1 MIGQKYVFLMDLCK
15 DITSGG
21 ELNDIAISCGIEL
34 RNVETALANWPT
46 DIGQVSLQILL
57 NQPLY

>member
-1 MIGQKYVFLMDLCK
+1 MDLCK

-34 RNVETALANWPT
+34 RNVETAPCELANGYRSGEIT
-46 DIGQVSLQILL
+46 DIA
-57 NQPLY
+57 

>member
-1 MIGQKYVFLMDLCK
+1 MDLCK

-46 DIGQVSLQILL
+46 DIGQVGLQILL
-57 NQPLY
+57 KVNQPH